1 MTQEELVKARRAV
14 GLPTKMRVRHE
25 KYGECFVWAYVRV
38 QAEMAAAIKW
48 KCSWEDERE
57 KMHIRV
63 DSDQSGYEEA
73 CAV

>member
-1 MTQEELVKARRAV
+1 MTQEELMKARRAV

-25 KYGECFVWAYVRV
+25 KYGECFVWAFARV
-38 QAEMAAAIKW
+38 QAEMDAAIHW
-48 KCSWEDERE
+48 KCNWEEERE

-63 DSDQSGYEEA
+63 ASDQSGYEEA